1 LAAASIDLAW
11 NERCREL
18 GVLPEAIVFND
29 WVAPKP
35 KPEALDDFAARL
47 IGPDTAGA
55 PNPVSLALLR
65 RELPRFV
72 DGEGPAD
79 GTFTGDLDEMRRWAP
94 HLDNSYVAV
103 QGPPGTGKT
112 YSGAHL
118 IAELIRSG
126 QRVGVTAFSH
136 SAIDNLLSAVVA
148 GVPGARRPGAAE
160 SRATRARAAI
170 WGSVGREVLGR
181 QQDVC
186 QRQVQPGGRNH
197 LACSPGRIYAAHR
210 WTR

>member
-1 LAAASIDLAW
+1 MFEAPDGQTGYAGVDSLGSGVIDLAW
-11 NERCREL
+11 NERCQEL

-72 DGEGPAD
+72 AGEGPAD
-79 GTFTGDLDEMRRWAP
+79 GRFTGDLDEMRRWAP

-112 YSGAHL
+112 
-118 IAELIRSG
+118 
-126 QRVGVTAFSH
+126 
-136 SAIDNLLSAVVA
+136 
-148 GVPGARRPGAAE
+148 
-160 SRATRARAAI
+160 
-170 WGSVGREVLGR
+170 
-181 QQDVC
+181 
-186 QRQVQPGGRNH
+186 
-197 LACSPGRIYAAHR
+197 
-210 WTR
+210 